1 MDRHQKLEGVRL
13 YRMSTPEHDCP
24 WGIKARDLLQA
35 QGIPFEDHLLTTS
48 AAVEAFKQAH
58 RVTTTPQIFTR
69 DERIGGY
76 GDLAKRL
83 GEKAESAEYSY
94 TPVLA
99 VFGSTLLM
107 ALVLDGSILR
117 HFMGLSICVLAI
129 LKLMDISSFTESFS
143 KYDLITQRWR
153 DWAKVYPGV
162 ELLVG
167 LGFLTNPPV
176 PLSGW
181 VALIVGIPGMISVL
195 KAVYIDKL
203 ALNCACVG
211 GNTKTPLGIVSFSE
225 YAMLSIMGFVIAAGL

>member
-1 MDRHQKLEGVRL
+1 
-13 YRMSTPEHDCP
+13 
-24 WGIKARDLLQA
+24 
-35 QGIPFEDHLLTTS
+35 
-48 AAVEAFKQAH
+48 
-58 RVTTTPQIFTR
+58 
-69 DERIGGY
+69 
-76 GDLAKRL
+76 
-83 GEKAESAEYSY
+83 
-94 TPVLA
+94 
-99 VFGSTLLM
+99 
-107 ALVLDGSILR
+107 
-117 HFMGLSICVLAI
+117 MGLSICVLAI
-129 LKLMDISSFTESFS
+129 LKLMDISSFAESLS

>member
-1 MDRHQKLEGVRL
+1 M
-13 YRMSTPEHDCP
+13 
-24 WGIKARDLLQA
+24 
-35 QGIPFEDHLLTTS
+35 
-48 AAVEAFKQAH
+48 
-58 RVTTTPQIFTR
+58 TTTANLYR
-69 DERIGGY
+69 DERTGGY

-83 GEKAESAEYSY
+83 GEKAESVEYSY

-129 LKLMDISSFTESFS
+129 LKLMDISSFAESFS

-176 PLSGW
+176 PLSVGR
-181 VALIVGIPGMISVL
+181 AIIVIPEMIPHL
-195 KAVYIDKL
+195 RPYISTTRPMCLCRQKH
-203 ALNCACVG
+203 
-211 GNTKTPLGIVSFSE
+211 KTPLGIVSFSE
-225 YAMLSIMGFVIAAGL
+225 YAMLSIRIVIAAGL